1 MLVMLV
7 VFVFFF
13 KQKTAYEMRISDW
26 SSDVCSSD
34 LLVRE
39 ALQERERLLAAAP
52 HMIYPMRFV
61 LPHVRGIRPWWVVR
75 LGLLLYDRIGGK
87 SRMPG
92 SRGLRPWDRRF
103 QAPLKRTRA
112 GFVYSDCV
120 VDDSRLTLL
129 NAMDAAQRGGD
140 IKPRTELSSAR
151 REGNIWHAELS
162 NGVTA
167 KARVLANAAGPWVTE
182 TLARI
187 GAGSK
192 ARVRLVK
199 GR

>member
-52 HMIYPMRFV
+52 HMIYHMRFV

-75 LGLLLYDRIGGK
+75 LGLLLYARIGGK
-87 SRMPG
+87 KRGRG
-92 SRGLRPWDRRF
+92 SRGERPWDRRVLAHLTPTRSGF
-103 QAPLKRTRA
+103 GYNHRVVDVSRLKR
-112 GFVYSDCV
+112 
-120 VDDSRLTLL
+120 L
-129 NAMDAAQRGGD
+129 NAIGPVHGSETGKDGSG
-140 IKPRTELSSAR
+140 E
-151 REGNIWHAELS
+151 E
-162 NGVTA
+162 
-167 KARVLANAAGPWVTE
+167 RV
-182 TLARI
+182 
-187 GAGSK
+187 
-192 ARVRLVK
+192 
-199 GR
+199 